1 MRKVVFTCIALIVLG
16 ASWLLF
22 LEHHKRRFEDS
33 LPKVPVS
40 VTQPVDTAD
49 SPLNTEKAVDIGAP
63 VLEPSLI
70 EDTPAA
76 RDSSLIENAAFQDAD
91 SLESSE
97 EVEVSF
103 EESSTGHDSQV
114 SSGERGKALAVP
126 PNPAHLHCEGSAL
139 DWRKMSEEE
148 VFDRQQE
155 ELIRQFGDIPEVH
168 IFMESLRAGPEHQR
182 TTAETLRLT
191 EAILTLFP
199 SEANRRAVEMVSG
212 FQLQE
217 RTETSK
223 EHSH

>member
-1 MRKVVFTCIALIVLG
+1 
-16 ASWLLF
+16 
-22 LEHHKRRFEDS
+22 
-33 LPKVPVS
+33 
-40 VTQPVDTAD
+40 
-49 SPLNTEKAVDIGAP
+49 
-63 VLEPSLI
+63 
-70 EDTPAA
+70 
-76 RDSSLIENAAFQDAD
+76 
-91 SLESSE
+91 
-97 EVEVSF
+97 
-103 EESSTGHDSQV
+103 
-114 SSGERGKALAVP
+114 
-126 PNPAHLHCEGSAL
+126 
-139 DWRKMSEEE
+139 MSEEE

-191 EAILTLFP
+191 EAVLTLFP